1 MPRLDVQH
9 CLRDFELSL
18 NESLNLLAE
27 SNAYRVQNPR
37 GTYIHI
43 GSRRKEIFASI
54 ALLRMHMSW
63 EDFLENVFV
72 RFLCG
77 GQTASG
83 YSPSLLQAPFSIINT
98 AYSTLLG
105 GNNFLNW
112 SPYNINTLALRFFN
126 LGEPFSSAIAAS
138 RNKLDEINIVR
149 NRFAHRSD
157 FASNQFEIII
167 RNTLGYI
174 PRGINPGR
182 WLLMRDPSNPG
193 LRLIDG
199 YAIIL
204 RVTARS
210 IVR

>member
-18 NESLNLLAE
+18 DEALNLEAE

-37 GTYIHI
+37 GEFIHI
-43 GSRRKEIFASI
+43 GSRRKELFASI

-72 RFLCG
+72 RYLCG
-77 GQTASG
+77 GRTASG
-83 YSPSLLQAPFSIINT
+83 YSPILLQAPFSVINT
-98 AYSTLLG
+98 AYSSLLD
-105 GNNFLNW
+105 GNKFVNW
-112 SPYNINTLALRFFN
+112 NPNNVNTLALRFFN
-126 LGEPFSSAIAAS
+126 LGEPFSSAISAS
-138 RNKLDEINIVR
+138 QNKLSEINIVR

-157 FASNQFEIII
+157 FAAHEFETII

-174 PRGINPGR
+174 PRGINSGR
-182 WLLMRDPSNPG
+182 WLMMIDPSNPG
-193 LRLIDG
+193 LRFIDG
-199 YAIIL
+199 YASIL

>member
-9 CLRDFELSL
+9 CLRDFELNL
-18 NESLNLLAE
+18 NEALNLLTE
-27 SNAYRVQNPR
+27 SNSYRVQNAQ
-37 GTYIHI
+37 GAFIHI
-43 GSRRKEIFASI
+43 GSRRKELFASI
-54 ALLRMHMSW
+54 ALLKMHMSW

-72 RFLCG
+72 RYLCG

-83 YSPSLLQAPFSIINT
+83 YSPILLQVPFSVITT

-105 GNNFLNW
+105 RNNYINW
-112 SPYNINTLALRFFN
+112 SPHNVISQASRFFD

-138 RNKLDEINIVR
+138 RNKLNEINIVR

-157 FASNQFEIII
+157 FATNEFEKVI

-174 PRGINPGR
+174 PRGINSGR
-182 WLLMRDPSNPG
+182 WLMMIDPSNPG
-193 LRLIDG
+193 LMFLDG
-199 YAIIL
+199 YASIL